1 MENKSIEINLNNPE
15 KIKRFLQVVRTF
27 MSDVD
32 IMKGRVVLDAKSVMG
47 VWGLNLSSPVFVSI
61 NSDNVEEI
69 RKFDAAMEE
78 FR

>member
-1 MENKSIEINLNNPE
+1 MKNKSIEINLNNPE

-32 IMKGRVVLDAKSVMG
+32 IMKGRAVLDAKSVMG
-47 VWGLNLSSPVFVSI
+47 VWGLDLSSSVFVSI

>member
-1 MENKSIEINLNNPE
+1 MENKKIEINLNNPE
-15 KIKRFLQVVRTF
+15 KIKRFFQVVRTF

-32 IMKGRVVLDAKSVMG
+32 IMKGRAVLDAKSVMG
-47 VWGLNLSSPVFVSI
+47 VWGLDLSEPVFVSI
-61 NSDNVEEI
+61 ISDNVEEI